1 VAGRGVVGPPYATA
15 LRLYAI
21 AAVRW
26 EEVDS
31 AYAALDII
39 RETPY
44 RFCGLVYGWC
54 VKHMDE
60 ERREQFD
67 YDLSAPL
74 PGREKAAPAQAV
86 AEIEGQA
93 FMAAMMQHQM
103 VTGG

>member
-1 VAGRGVVGPPYATA
+1 MVRPPYPIA

-21 AAVRW
+21 AAARW
-26 EEVDS
+26 EEVDA
-31 AYAALDII
+31 AYTPLDLI
-39 RETPY
+39 RETPH

-74 PGREKAAPAQAV
+74 PGREAAPPVEAV
-86 AEIEGQA
+86 AEIEGNA

-103 VTGG
+103 MAGQGG